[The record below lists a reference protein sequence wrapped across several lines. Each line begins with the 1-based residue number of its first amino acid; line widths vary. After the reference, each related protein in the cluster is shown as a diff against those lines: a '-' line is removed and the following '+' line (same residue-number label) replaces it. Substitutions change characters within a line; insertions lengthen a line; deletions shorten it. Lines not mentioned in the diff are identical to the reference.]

1 MIVSLLLLS
10 QLSGLRSRTPILT
23 YHDFVSRRDARSL
36 WFDCTPAEFKTQLGF
51 FQRHHARFLSLKDIE
66 QAIKSRKRLP
76 DHAIVLT
83 FADNYDGFWRYAYP
97 ILKAKRIPCAM
108 FVHTGYV
115 GDRHGR
121 PKMTWA
127 QLRQL
132 DREGLVTVASQTVS
146 HPADLRNLPD
156 DQLDR
161 ELVESKAK
169 LESELGHAVQ
179 ALVNVRFLRANREE
193 EATFLISK
201 RGQKRRAERS
211 VSRRKRTS
219 PVRRHRARAA
229 PKEYTGSWPSFAH

>member
-169 LESELGHAVQ
+169 LESELGHAVPYL
-179 ALVNVRFLRANREE
+179 AYPNGKYDGRVADRTRAAGYQLGFTEV
-193 EATFLISK
+193 TQPL
-201 RGQKRRAERS
+201 ERS
-211 VSRRKRTS
+211 PDRWRINRYVHTKWQSACK
-219 PVRRHRARAA
+219 H
-229 PKEYTGSWPSFAH
+229 W